1 MRLRLLNGDISRLAF
16 RVDAIVTS
24 SNASLSGNGN
34 PAYWRFAGRQN
45 VDGAIRAESAPGFSL
60 ATGQAILSVGQ
71 AISSPATGN
80 LSARCSQVI
89 HINSPEGAYGREA
102 GSEQSKALLRS
113 CYSNAISLADSL
125 HSETVA
131 LPAIGCG
138 VREWKASESGEA
150 LCDAISGVRLLL
162 KRTKEVIVV
171 CSEQSILRAF
181 SAVAEKKLGKPAS
194 SMTWTL

>member
-1 MRLRLLNGDISRLAF
+1 MRLRLLSGDISRLAF

-24 SNASLSGNGN
+24 SNAALTGNGN

-45 VDGAIRAESAPGFSL
+45 VDGAIRAECL
-60 ATGQAILSVGQ
+60 TLKTGQTTLSVGM

-80 LSARCSQVI
+80 LSTRCSQII
-89 HINSPEGAYGREA
+89 HVNSPDGAYGREA
-102 GSEQSKALLRS
+102 GSEQSKALLRA

-138 VREWKASESGEA
+138 VREWKASESAEA
-150 LCDAISGVRLLL
+150 MIDALSSVRLLL

-171 CSEQSILRAF
+171 CSELSVLRAF
-181 SAVAEKKLGKPAS
+181 SAVAEKKLGKAPLAFP
-194 SMTWTL
+194 MTWTL